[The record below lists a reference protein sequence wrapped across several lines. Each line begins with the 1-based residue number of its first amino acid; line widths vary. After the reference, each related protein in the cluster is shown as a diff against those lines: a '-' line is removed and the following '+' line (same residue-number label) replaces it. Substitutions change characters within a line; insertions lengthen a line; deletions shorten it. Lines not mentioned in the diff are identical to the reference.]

1 MIFKKKKEK
10 LIYYNACSFEEFQT
24 IFKKIRGIIILYLY
38 EIVKNF
44 IEFPKKRIIFIENI
58 KRKY

>member
-44 IEFPKKRIIFIENI
+44 IEFPKKELFL
-58 KRKY
+58 